1 MGTIYTLQMK
11 CQHLENAYMSGRN
24 KSKTIMTNRVI
35 ALVSVTGGDI
45 GESLSE
51 NIILG
56 INGGD
61 LSGVV

>member
-1 MGTIYTLQMK
+1 
-11 CQHLENAYMSGRN
+11 
-24 KSKTIMTNRVI
+24 MTNRVI